1 MAAGLSSRM
10 KEFKPVLRLNGF
22 PMIQMTVQSM
32 KNAGVEKIVV
42 VTGYR
47 GQEIVRAL
55 KDEDVILAENKEYA
69 VTDMLTSAKIGI
81 QKTGRSGWNTAASRR
96 YSPDCTRYLWK
107 NSGQGGLFA
116 V

>member
-1 MAAGLSSRM
+1 
-10 KEFKPVLRLNGF
+10 
-22 PMIQMTVQSM
+22 MIQMTVQSM
-32 KNAGVEKIVV
+32 KNAGVGNNCGGDRVQG
-42 VTGYR
+42 TGNCP
-47 GQEIVRAL
+47 GPL

-69 VTDMLTSAKIGI
+69 VTDMLTSAKNRH